1 MLDALDQRIAD
12 LLEKQGV
19 QLNIIELYLDE
30 IFAYSDRA
38 LYEEADDQTIIS
50 DFEDW
55 LEN

>member
-19 QLNIIELYLDE
+19 QPNIIELYLDE

>member
-1 MLDALDQRIAD
+1 MLDALEQRITD

-19 QLNIIELYLDE
+19 QPNIIELYLDE

>member
-19 QLNIIELYLDE
+19 QPNIIELYLDE

-38 LYEEADDQTIIS
+38 LYEKADDQTIIS

>member
-19 QLNIIELYLDE
+19 QPNIIELYLDE

-38 LYEEADDQTIIS
+38 LYKEADDQTIIS